1 MYGLPSP
8 SVGELGA
15 ASPTVG
21 DYVVYEGRLDEFW
34 GRYRV
39 AAITEYPHGHSYNL
53 SSYRDDALLL
63 RNVSRRSIALVPA
76 GLVHRVDNPVD
87 RIDAVLRRRIG
98 HGVETNVAH
107 VDKLPSTML
116 SLLALNRYVEAES
129 LLLHAELA
137 TQILSAAAFRHRV
150 EQLRIRGND
159 ESYLT
164 QHPHLTTATPHAD
177 QGTSPGSPAQ

>member
-1 MYGLPSP
+1 M
-8 SVGELGA
+8 
-15 ASPTVG
+15 
-21 DYVVYEGRLDEFW
+21 
-34 GRYRV
+34 
-39 AAITEYPHGHSYNL
+39 
-53 SSYRDDALLL
+53 LL

-98 HGVETNVAH
+98 NGVQTNEAH
-107 VDKLPSTML
+107 VDKLPSTTL

-137 TQILSAAAFRHRV
+137 TQVLSAAAFRHRL

-164 QHPHLTTATPHAD
+164 QHSDLTTATPRTD
-177 QGTSPGSPAQ
+177 QGTSPRSPRAVIMLRQVLHELVTPQYRQASRAINTAAMTGEPRTRRGR